1 MFYVNQSK
9 QYNKGRAVAL
19 LHSADTRFVSFFYA
33 MHRRALR
40 VRKALESTIHSAAW
54 TDMKKVKTFI
64 VRAAKDVDDKLF
76 WKQIF
81 VLLTGFFSTPEVLGE
96 LIPITLT
103 WTRSVTT

>member
-1 MFYVNQSK
+1 
-9 QYNKGRAVAL
+9 
-19 LHSADTRFVSFFYA
+19 
-33 MHRRALR
+33 
-40 VRKALESTIHSAAW
+40 
-54 TDMKKVKTFI
+54 MKKVKTFI

-81 VLLTGFFSTPEVLGE
+81 VLLTGFVSTPEVLGE